1 MTLIEVLAALAILGV
16 VLVSIVTCRARYVHQ
31 FSLARAKL
39 EAIAAIDQ
47 LFAQARQKQGPFDVS
62 ATGAIPGHPEW
73 ILRRTVM
80 VDDPDGLEGF
90 QVVRLSV
97 QPIELPGHD
106 IVAIDL
112 VVPQPRRTTSTAKS
126 AQRESDAKR

>member
-1 MTLIEVLAALAILGV
+1 MTLIEVLAALAILGF

-39 EAIAAIDQ
+39 DAIAAIDQ
-47 LFAQARQKQGPFDVS
+47 LFAQARQKQGPFDIS

-73 ILRRTVM
+73 MLRRKVL

-97 QPIELPGHD
+97 QPIEQSGHD

-112 VVPQPRRTTSTAKS
+112 VVPEPRRTTSPAEPARS
-126 AQRESDAKR
+126 ESDA